1 MIIVALQVMADPE
14 TDRYVLAD
22 PAVHHE
28 GLWKIFNSV

>member
-1 MIIVALQVMADPE
+1 MSVIDLQVMADPE

-22 PAVHHE
+22 FAVHHE